1 MNTPIHNNYIIA
13 NDVALTSL
21 GAASQT
27 VMFPSNMI
35 LGMDT
40 GSDTSMRFFM
50 RSPLDPDDGDKL
62 VIVHA
67 DTNTTEKAFRN
78 MVDEVVSVVNG
89 DFSGAAVLFD
99 VANNIALP
107 GQTLTGSTVTQN

>member
-1 MNTPIHNNYIIA
+1 MNSTIHNNYIIA

-21 GAASQT
+21 GAADGT

-35 LGMDT
+35 LGMET
-40 GSDTSMRFFM
+40 GSDTSLSLFV
-50 RSPLDPDDGDKL
+50 RSPLDPDDADK
-62 VIVHA
+62 VTVTHV

-89 DFSGAAVLFD
+89 DFNGAAVLFD
-99 VANNIALP
+99 VANGIALP
-107 GQTLTGSTVTQN
+107 GQTLASSTVTQD

>member
-1 MNTPIHNNYIIA
+1 MNPTIHNNYIIA
-13 NDVALTSL
+13 NDVVLTSL
-21 GAASQT
+21 GAADGT

-89 DFSGAAVLFD
+89 DFNGAAVLFD

-107 GQTLTGSTVTQN
+107 GQTLSTSTVDQD